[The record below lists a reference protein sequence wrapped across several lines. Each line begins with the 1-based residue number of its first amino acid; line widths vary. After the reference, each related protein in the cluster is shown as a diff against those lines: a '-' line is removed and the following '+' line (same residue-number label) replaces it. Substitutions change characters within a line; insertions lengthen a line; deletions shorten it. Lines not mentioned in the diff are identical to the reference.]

1 MFRPCI
7 NFSFLVFFLSTLQ
20 AQETESE
27 TTSGQEYER
36 LVNLGEFINLKI
48 YSGIEVKLIPSNE
61 NKLLISGEDRMDVVA
76 KNKGQTLKIRHSLEH
91 IFNPTFTYVEIYHS
105 EELDY
110 ISLYQG
116 AKLKAD
122 SIYKQT
128 SISLKIQ
135 EASEAELKFEG
146 EKLTSIVNSGGK
158 LFLSG
163 KATTHHSSV
172 SSGGSCEGETFETE
186 QSKVNVTAGGLSYIN
201 ATELVEAKVTA
212 GGIIRIYGN
221 PKKTVT
227 NKSIGGQ
234 IFEMK

>member
-1 MFRPCI
+1 MFRLCI
-7 NFSFLVFFLSTLQ
+7 YFSFLVFFLSTLQ

>member
-1 MFRPCI
+1 MFRLCI
-7 NFSFLVFFLSTLQ
+7 YFSFLVFFLSTLQ

-135 EASEAELKFEG
+135 EASEAEIKFEG

>member
-7 NFSFLVFFLSTLQ
+7 YFSFLVFFLSTLQ

-36 LVNLGEFINLKI
+36 LVNVGEFINLKI

-76 KNKGQTLKIRHSLEH
+76 KNKVQTLKIRHSLEH
-91 IFNPTFTYVEIYHS
+91 IFNPTFIYVEIYHS

-221 PKKTVT
+221 PKKMVT

>member
-7 NFSFLVFFLSTLQ
+7 YFSFLVFFLSTLQ

-36 LVNLGEFINLKI
+36 LVNVGEFINLKI

-221 PKKTVT
+221 PKKMVT

>member
-7 NFSFLVFFLSTLQ
+7 YFSFLVFFLSTLQ

-116 AKLKAD
+116 AKLKGD

-221 PKKTVT
+221 PKKMVT

>member
-7 NFSFLVFFLSTLQ
+7 YFSFLVFFLSTLQ

-36 LVNLGEFINLKI
+36 LVNVGEFINLKI

-61 NKLLISGEDRMDVVA
+61 NKLLISGEDRKDVVA

-116 AKLKAD
+116 AKLKGD

-221 PKKTVT
+221 PKKMVT

>member
-7 NFSFLVFFLSTLQ
+7 YFSFLVFFLSTLQ

-36 LVNLGEFINLKI
+36 LVNVGEFINLKI

-116 AKLKAD
+116 AKLKGD

-221 PKKTVT
+221 PKKMVT

>member
-7 NFSFLVFFLSTLQ
+7 YFSFLVFFLSTLQ

-36 LVNLGEFINLKI
+36 LVNVGEFINLKI
-48 YSGIEVKLIPSNE
+48 YSGIEVKLIPSYE

-91 IFNPTFTYVEIYHS
+91 IFNPTFIYVEIYHS

-221 PKKTVT
+221 PKKMVT

>member
-1 MFRPCI
+1 MFRLCI
-7 NFSFLVFFLSTLQ
+7 YFSFLVFFLSTLQ

-221 PKKTVT
+221 PKKMVT

>member
-7 NFSFLVFFLSTLQ
+7 YFSFLVFFLSTLQ

-221 PKKTVT
+221 PKKMVT

>member
-7 NFSFLVFFLSTLQ
+7 YFSFLVFFLSTLQ

-36 LVNLGEFINLKI
+36 LVNVGEFINLKI

-221 PKKTVT
+221 PKKMVT
-227 NKSIGGQ
+227 NKTIGGQ

>member
-7 NFSFLVFFLSTLQ
+7 YFSFLVFFLSTLQ
-20 AQETESE
+20 AQQTESE

-36 LVNLGEFINLKI
+36 LVNVGEFINLKI

-221 PKKTVT
+221 PKKMVT